1 VYTAAAAS
9 SNDSIHVLLGV
20 HAISRGKRKAKI
32 FVELDGVRQCQSRTD
47 LETVALGHSATSA
60 CCLYSVLIV
69 RSAMSLVYANAQ
81 RENTTDSSTAQQ

>member
-32 FVELDGVRQCQSRTD
+32 FVELDGVRTR
-47 LETVALGHSATSA
+47 
-60 CCLYSVLIV
+60 
-69 RSAMSLVYANAQ
+69 AN
-81 RENTTDSSTAQQ
+81 